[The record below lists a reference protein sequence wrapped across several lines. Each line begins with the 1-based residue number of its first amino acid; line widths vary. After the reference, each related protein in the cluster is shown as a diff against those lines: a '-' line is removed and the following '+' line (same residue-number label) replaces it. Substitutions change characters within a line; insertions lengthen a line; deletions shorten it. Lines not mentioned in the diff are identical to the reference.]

1 MGKKSYSF
9 ETNGKDRDATNVT
22 SVVPVVNRRASSSSE
37 GEDKIELKKEL
48 GLLNGIGIIVGII
61 IGSGI
66 FVSPKGVLQE
76 VGSVG
81 ASLLVWVGCGIISLI
96 GALCYAELGT
106 SIPQSGG
113 DYAYIKTAFGPLP
126 AFLFLWVALF
136 VIMPAGNAI
145 ASLTLANYA
154 LVPFCSNP
162 GDNAIRGLAAASVL
176 LLTFINC
183 YNVRLATLVQDSFAG
198 AKVFALA
205 LIISA
210 GAYHV
215 TTPFV
220 KDSLGGNNT
229 TDPTISEFSNS
240 SIDTDHSVF
249 KKWIN
254 DPWDNMQYDIS
265 KIALSFYSGLF
276 SFAGWNYLNFVTEE
290 LKDPYRNLPR
300 AIYIS
305 LPTVTIIYVLANIAY
320 FSVLSPETVLESPTI
335 AISFGRIVFP
345 PWVSWLMP
353 LFVSLSA
360 LGGLNGCILAS
371 SRLLFVGAREGHL
384 PSFLAMINIHYFT
397 PVPALVFLGI
407 LTLSYLCITDV
418 YSLINYTAFSE
429 SLFVTFSVGALLWLR
444 WKQPAL
450 HRPIKV
456 CY

>member
-1 MGKKSYSF
+1 MAKKTYSF
-9 ETNGKDRDATNVT
+9 SEAATQEPRDSS
-22 SVVPVVNRRASSSSE
+22 SVSPVKSSSSSSTSSQSN
-37 GEDKIELKKEL
+37 GKIELKKEL

-81 ASLLVWVGCGIISLI
+81 ASLLVWVACGIISLI

-145 ASLTLANYA
+145 AALTLANYA
-154 LVPFCSNP
+154 LVPFCSVP
-162 GDNAIRGLAAASVL
+162 PDNSIQALAAASVL

-183 YNVRLATLVQDSFAG
+183 YNVRWATFIQDSFAG
-198 AKVFALA
+198 AKVFALT
-205 LIISA
+205 LIICA
-210 GAYHV
+210 GGYHV
-215 TTPFV
+215 ATPFIRESY
-220 KDSLGGNNT
+220 KPETTFNDSMI
-229 TDPTISEFSNS
+229 DFSNV
-240 SIDTDHSVF
+240 TVETNHSVF
-249 KKWIN
+249 KKWID
-254 DPWDNMQYDIS
+254 DPWANMQYDIS

-320 FSVLSPETVLESPTI
+320 FSVLSPQEVLETPTI
-335 AISFGRIVFP
+335 AISFGRVVFP
-345 PWVSWLMP
+345 AWISWLMP
-353 LFVSLSA
+353 VFVSLSA

-397 PVPALVFLGI
+397 PVPALVFLGL
-407 LTLSYLCITDV
+407 LTLAYLCITDV

-429 SLFVTFSVGALLWLR
+429 SLFVTLSVAALLWLR
-444 WKQPAL
+444 WKQPEL

-456 CY
+456 C